1 MQGHQTLF
9 EIGIISDGDIF
20 CHNKNCTGYFFL
32 DIGVF
37 LLSVLGGIGC
47 DFQDMRV

>member
-9 EIGIISDGDIF
+9 EIGIISDGDMF
-20 CHNKNCTGYFFL
+20 CHIKNCTGYF
-32 DIGVF
+32 F